1 MDGTLRQETTFAVDT
16 AILLTSSGVFS
27 NQNHIGVAADALPS
41 PLTQVG
47 GMTLF
52 QRAVFTLQRGG
63 ISKIWVLA
71 GPEESALRQSLHHDT
86 RIQAAVRWL
95 PVREFPPHDPQTWET
110 LAEEVEGSCMVVGCH
125 TVYSPTLVQRLRQD
139 GAQGKAIVVV
149 GHPHEG
155 HHAGNPGIVLRLDT
169 HEGRAT
175 SSVVFQ
181 DHFDTS
187 AIEEKGAG
195 SHHERPRL
203 PLVGDMIVL
212 PARLLGISGVL
223 NANGTNPLRLA
234 LEQAAVEGMVQT
246 VPGASHWFRDVRG
259 HKGTQLAERSLLRS
273 LQSLKGGLDGLVDR
287 YFNRK
292 LSGVLTRLFL
302 RTGWSPNAITVLSMC
317 VGLLGAVFFIP
328 GTWELALVGA
338 LLFQLSVIIDCCD
351 GEVARLT
358 FSESRFGQELDIWAD
373 NVVHIA
379 IFAGI
384 ACGAYLNG
392 PWAQSELP
400 LVLGASA
407 VLANIASLL
416 LVNHARQLRGRHRDF
431 RCLTQPEREK
441 IEFLLGNVANR
452 DFSIIVLGSALLSVL
467 HWFLGL
473 AAMGS
478 WFFVMSMAWVL
489 RHTLIPRA

>member
-1 MDGTLRQETTFAVDT
+1 
-16 AILLTSSGVFS
+16 
-27 NQNHIGVAADALPS
+27 
-41 PLTQVG
+41 
-47 GMTLF
+47 MTLF

-71 GPEESALRQSLHHDT
+71 GSEESALRQTVYQDS

-95 PVREFPPHDPQTWET
+95 PIREFPPHDPQTWET
-110 LAEEVEGSCMVVGCH
+110 LAEEVQGSCMVVGCH
-125 TVYSPTLVQRLRQD
+125 TVYAPTLVQRLRQD

-155 HHAGNPGIVLRLDT
+155 HHSGNPGIMLRLDT
-169 HEGRAT
+169 QEGRAT

-181 DHFDTS
+181 DQQDVHPLV
-187 AIEEKGAG
+187 EKSPAVNAEG
-195 SHHERPRL
+195 PRL

-212 PARLLGISGVL
+212 PSRLLGISGVL

-246 VPGASHWFRDVRG
+246 VSGASHWFRDVRG
-259 HKGTQLAERSLLRS
+259 HKGPQLAERSLLRS
-273 LQSLKGGLDGLVDR
+273 LQSLKGGLDGMVDR

-302 RTGWSPNAITVLSMC
+302 RLGWSPNVITLVSMG
-317 VGLLGAVFFIP
+317 VGLLGAGFFIP

-358 FSESRFGQELDIWAD
+358 FSESRLGQELDIWAD

-384 ACGAYLNG
+384 ACGAYLQG
-392 PWAQSELP
+392 PWSQTELP
-400 LVLGASA
+400 LILGFSA
-407 VLANIASLL
+407 VLANMASLL
-416 LVNHARQLRGRHRDF
+416 LVNHARHLRARPRDL
-431 RCLTQPEREK
+431 RRLTEQERAK
-441 IEFLLGNVANR
+441 IEFLLGKVANR
-452 DFSIIVLGSALLSVL
+452 DFSIVVLVCAFLSVL

-473 AAMGS
+473 AAVGS

>member
-1 MDGTLRQETTFAVDT
+1 MDGTLRQETTYAVDT

-27 NQNHIGVAADALPS
+27 NQMGGPDEPLPS
-41 PLTQVG
+41 PLTRVG

-71 GPEESALRQSLHHDT
+71 GSEESALRQTLHHDT

-95 PVREFPPHDPQTWET
+95 PIREFPPHDPQTWET
-110 LAEEVEGSCMVVGCH
+110 LADEVHGSCMVVGCH
-125 TVYSPTLVQRLRQD
+125 TVYSPTLVQQLRLD

-149 GHPHEG
+149 GHPSEG
-155 HHAGNPGIVLRLDT
+155 HHSGNPGIVLRSDPQ
-169 HEGRAT
+169 EGLAT

-181 DHFDTS
+181 DHQ
-187 AIEEKGAG
+187 
-195 SHHERPRL
+195 ERPATRL
-203 PLVGDMIVL
+203 KSGDVTGDRPRHPLVGDMIVL
-212 PARLLGISGVL
+212 PSRLLGISGVL
-223 NANGTNPLRLA
+223 HANGTNPLRLA

-246 VPGASHWFRDVRG
+246 IPGASHWFRDVRG
-259 HKGTQLAERSLLRS
+259 NKGPQLAERNLLRS

-302 RTGWSPNAITVLSMC
+302 RVGWSPNVITIVSMV
-317 VGLLGAVFFIP
+317 VGLVAAGFFIP
-328 GTWELALVGA
+328 GSWELALVGA

-358 FSESRFGQELDIWAD
+358 FTESRFGQELDIWAD
-373 NVVHIA
+373 NIVHIA
-379 IFAGI
+379 IFVGI
-384 ACGAYLNG
+384 ACGAYLQG
-392 PWAQSELP
+392 PWAHTELP

-407 VLANIASLL
+407 VLANLASLL
-416 LVNHARQLRGRHRDF
+416 LVNHARHLRARPRDLN
-431 RCLTQPEREK
+431 RMTEKERSK
-441 IEFLLGNVANR
+441 IEFLLGHVANR
-452 DFSIIVLGSALLSVL
+452 DFSIIVLGSALFGVL
-467 HWFLGL
+467 HWFIGL

-489 RHTLIPRA
+489 RRTLIPRA